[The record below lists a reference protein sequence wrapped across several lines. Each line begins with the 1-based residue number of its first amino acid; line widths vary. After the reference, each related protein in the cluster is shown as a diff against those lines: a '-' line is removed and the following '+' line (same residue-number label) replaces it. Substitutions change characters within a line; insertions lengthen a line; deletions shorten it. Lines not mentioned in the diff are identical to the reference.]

1 MTVGLPLSYG
11 DGWILVARNDRP
23 RKHTPRVTPMITR
36 VLRACFHSG
45 LWKALTPLEMAS
57 TPVTAVPA
65 EAKALST
72 THTPAP

>member
-1 MTVGLPLSYG
+1 
-11 DGWILVARNDRP
+11 
-23 RKHTPRVTPMITR
+23 MITR